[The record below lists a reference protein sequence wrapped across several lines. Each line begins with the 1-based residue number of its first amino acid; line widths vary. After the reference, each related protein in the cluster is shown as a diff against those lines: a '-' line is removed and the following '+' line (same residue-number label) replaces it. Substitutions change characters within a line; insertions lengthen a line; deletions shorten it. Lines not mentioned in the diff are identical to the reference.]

1 MRAPATV
8 VGFDSHFG
16 ASHAAPGGL
25 RAPAARNPAARHMFG
40 QFELLPEP
48 FGVVDGVVVDGAV
61 CVVDDGVVVVAV
73 LEDELPLDE
82 PVAAFAIATTP
93 PAIAPVAS
101 RLARIFRS
109 LITSPPFLSSSV
121 AGRLHFTP
129 PACEFRVI
137 RCRVRC

>member
-1 MRAPATV
+1 
-8 VGFDSHFG
+8 
-16 ASHAAPGGL
+16 
-25 RAPAARNPAARHMFG
+25 MFG
-40 QFELLPEP
+40 QFELPEP

-101 RLARIFRS
+101 RLATIFRS

-121 AGRLHFTP
+121 ASWSIAFHAFRL
-129 PACEFRVI
+129 
-137 RCRVRC
+137 

>member
-1 MRAPATV
+1 
-8 VGFDSHFG
+8 
-16 ASHAAPGGL
+16 
-25 RAPAARNPAARHMFG
+25 MFG
-40 QFELLPEP
+40 QFELPEP
-48 FGVVDGVVVDGAV
+48 FGVLDGVVDGGVCVVVDG
-61 CVVDDGVVVVAV
+61 VVVAV
-73 LEDELPLDE
+73 LEDELPLDDD

-101 RLARIFRS
+101 RLATIFRS

-129 PACEFRVI
+129 PDCEFLVI